1 MTSFVTRE
9 EAKTLLTI
17 GVGLLLLPYVLEAGG
32 LTMTSAVD
40 CVLFAMAGLG
50 LNLLLGYSG
59 LVSFGHAAWFGLGG
73 YAVAII
79 QLRFFPNESLLPLVL
94 GLLLTSVVALLV
106 GMLILR
112 RRGVY
117 FSLLTLAFSA
127 LIFTVAFRWTAL
139 TGGENGLG
147 GIERRAWFGLQLDEP
162 TIFYTIVA
170 ALAMIITIFLLRV
183 VNSPFGRVLVAIREN
198 EQRARFIGFP
208 VRRYQLIA
216 FVISASVTGLA
227 GSLFVLNHRIASAE
241 LVSVPFSGELLAMA
255 LIGGMRS
262 FSGPIIG
269 AVFFLLFREYLSQYT
284 ENWLFYFGI
293 VFVSFILLSPAGL
306 AGLGKRIRQ
315 LIWPDTVSSAAM
327 ALRKVPTQASPIPA
341 FLGKRPQQGLIVES
355 VSKSFGGVQAVHD
368 VTLSVASRGLH
379 ALIGPNGAGKTSL
392 FNLISGQ
399 FPADTG
405 RITLGNLPVAMAD
418 PTSACGRGI
427 CRSFQI
433 TNLFKSL
440 TVQENLWLSVMA
452 RDPKRFS
459 LLRHADTLEKTSRET
474 EELIQ
479 FLGVSGMEAAVAEDL
494 SYGGQRLVDM
504 GLALGGGPA
513 VLMLDEPLAGLSASE
528 RQRVGQLIRQIA
540 DHLAVF
546 LVEHDVDRV
555 FELSDKI
562 TVMSQ
567 GAILLEG
574 DASTIREDRQVREI
588 YIGSGT
594 DALTAKVQSS
604 VLAENVLLRVTGLEA
619 FYGKSHILSEI
630 NFVARSGEIIA
641 VLGRNGAGKS
651 TLLKSLIGLARV
663 GEGTIEIDGFST
675 QNPIPEVMARRGI
688 AFVPQG
694 RRLFSGLTVKD
705 NLMLGRLRRNSHSG
719 SGWTD
724 EKIFSIFPR
733 LKERYLVNADVLSG
747 GEQQMVAIA
756 RALAGDVKVLL
767 LDEPFEGLSPAMTEE
782 VFNAVLKLKGEVTT
796 LIVDHNLDLALAI
809 ADSTVVLDRGRISYV
824 GAALPLLTDLS
835 LRREKLWV

>member
-1 MTSFVTRE
+1 MTSFITRE

-17 GVGLLLLPYVLEAGG
+17 GVGLVLLPYVLEAGG

-418 PTSACGRGI
+418 PTSACGRGL

-459 LLRHADTLEKTSRET
+459 LLRHADTLEQTSRET

-594 DALTAKVQSS
+594 DALTAKVQAL

>member
-1 MTSFVTRE
+1 MRHLSSQELKIWLMVS
-9 EAKTLLTI
+9 
-17 GVGLLLLPYVLEAGG
+17 VGLIVLPFLLQAGG

-40 CVLFAMAGLG
+40 CVLFAIAGLG
-50 LNLLLGYSG
+50 LNLLLGYNG

-73 YAVAII
+73 YALAIL
-79 QLRFFPNESLLPLVL
+79 QLRFFPQSSLIPLVL
-94 GLLLTSVVALLV
+94 AFVVVLFSAALI
-106 GMLILR
+106 GALILR

-127 LIFTVAFRWTAL
+127 LTFTVAFRWTAL

-147 GIERRAWFGLQLDEP
+147 GIERRYWFGLDLNNP
-162 TIFYTIVA
+162 VTFYIVVA
-170 ALAMIITIFLLRV
+170 VLAMLITIFLLRV

-208 VRRYQLIA
+208 VRSYQLIA

-227 GSLFVLNHRIASAE
+227 GALFVMNHRIASAE

-262 FSGPIIG
+262 FTGPILG
-269 AVFFLLFREYLSQYT
+269 AIFFLLFREYLSQFT

-306 AGLGKRIRQ
+306 AGIGQRIYRW
-315 LIWPDTVSSAAM
+315 IKPEATRAAAM
-327 ALRKVPTQASPIPA
+327 ADRKVATQPLPIPE
-341 FLGKRPQQGLIVES
+341 FLGSRQRQALEVVS
-355 VSKSFGGVQAVHD
+355 VTKHFGGIKAVD
-368 VTLSVASRGLH
+368 NVSLSVKSKGLH
-379 ALIGPNGAGKTSL
+379 ALIGPNGAGKTTL

-399 FPADTG
+399 FTADAGVIRLGDTPVVMANP
-405 RITLGNLPVAMAD
+405 TL
-418 PTSACGRGI
+418 ACVRGL

-440 TVQENLWLSVMA
+440 TVRENLWLSVMA
-452 RDPKRFS
+452 RDSLRFS
-459 LLRHADTLEKTSRET
+459 LLRHADQLEQTRHET
-474 EELIQ
+474 EELIR
-479 FLGVSGMEAAVAEDL
+479 FLGVSGMESATAEDL

-504 GLALGGGPA
+504 GLALGGAPS
-513 VLMLDEPLAGLSASE
+513 VLLLDEPLAGLSAAE
-528 RQRVGQLIRQIA
+528 RQRVGQLIRQLA
-540 DHLAVF
+540 DHLGVL

-567 GAILLEG
+567 GAVLLEG
-574 DASTIREDRQVREI
+574 NAETVRENSQVREI

-594 DALTAKVQSS
+594 DALAKKVSPS
-604 VLAENVLLRVTGLEA
+604 ALSEKTLLKVAGLEA
-619 FYGKSHILSEI
+619 YYGKSHILSGIE
-630 NFVARSGEIIA
+630 FSARDGEIIA

-651 TLLKSLIGLARV
+651 TLLKSLIGLARL
-663 GEGTIEIDGFST
+663 GSGTIEIDGFRTSA
-675 QNPIPEVMARRGI
+675 PMPEVMARRGI

-705 NLMLGRLRRNSHSG
+705 NLMLGRLRRQNPG
-719 SGWTD
+719 GTGWSD
-724 EKIFSIFPR
+724 DRIFSIFPR

-782 VFNAVLKLKGEVTT
+782 VFNAVLRLKGEVTT

-809 ADSTVVLDRGRISYV
+809 ADSTVVLDRGRISHI
-824 GAALPLLTDLS
+824 GPALPLLQDLT